1 MTDDELKVPATEMC
15 DANMSESEAKVT
27 SDLML
32 KGESVSESDGCE
44 SEWDERMGPSDDE
57 TTATLM

>member
-44 SEWDERMGPSDDE
+44 SESH
-57 TTATLM
+57 TADGN